1 MAYKLI
7 LPDHW
12 LIHNAF
18 HVSLLKPYKGEPP
31 KELVIEEPPKELV
44 IEEPPEFEG
53 LEEVLQPK
61 SILRHEDKVLRSGKT
76 TRRYLVKFKN
86 YDFEDTR
93 WMQDIQLKECQHL
106 VNDYNDS
113 IEVIE

>member
-31 KELVIEEPPKELV
+31 KEPV

-53 LEEVLQPK
+53 LEEVLQPE

-76 TRRYLVKFKN
+76 TTWRQGIKK
-86 YDFEDTR
+86 
-93 WMQDIQLKECQHL
+93 W
-106 VNDYNDS
+106 
-113 IEVIE
+113 